1 MTALHDVVDPKD
13 VQVTIRGLLPD
24 RIRGY
29 AREKV
34 AREINR
40 HDGRVLGTH
49 IVITQSNDPAIA
61 RPCTVEVG
69 VDLSGRPVRAQVAA
83 SGATEAVDLAVDRLQ
98 RRLATAIRWQDR
110 RRRTS
115 ASGGRAPGEWRHG
128 DPRAHRPPYFPRPAE
143 ERRILRRK
151 TFVLAEETVQDAI
164 ADMELLGHSFFLFVD
179 GCHRRDAVVHRRED
193 GRYAVMGTVVPP
205 DATPPTQAIVIESDA
220 PLLAEGAARARLDVT
235 DEPFVFFR
243 DVRTRRGCVMYR
255 RYDGNYGLI
264 TPV

>member
-1 MTALHDVVDPKD
+1 MTAIRDVVDPKD

-49 IVITQSNDPAIA
+49 IVITQSNDPAVQ

-98 RRLATAIRWQDR
+98 RRLATARAEIAAFVEYDYVVVNDELEACVERLQGAELR
-110 RRRTS
+110 IEELARQPGLEEVVLQVRVEL
-115 ASGGRAPGEWRHG
+115 AAFVGPIGGRNDLLVRELFG
-128 DPRAHRPPYFPRPAE
+128 RP
-143 ERRILRRK
+143 
-151 TFVLAEETVQDAI
+151 
-164 ADMELLGHSFFLFVD
+164 H
-179 GCHRRDAVVHRRED
+179 
-193 GRYAVMGTVVPP
+193 
-205 DATPPTQAIVIESDA
+205 
-220 PLLAEGAARARLDVT
+220 
-235 DEPFVFFR
+235 
-243 DVRTRRGCVMYR
+243 
-255 RYDGNYGLI
+255 
-264 TPV
+264 